1 MPSQPAP
8 RGRPARS
15 TTQPPADPHR
25 LPARA
30 TAEIEGEGI
39 LDWVDD
45 DLAAGETAGPEWC
58 RAGCGD
64 AQVTMRGGEPA
75 RDQR

>member
-1 MPSQPAP
+1 
-8 RGRPARS
+8 
-15 TTQPPADPHR
+15 